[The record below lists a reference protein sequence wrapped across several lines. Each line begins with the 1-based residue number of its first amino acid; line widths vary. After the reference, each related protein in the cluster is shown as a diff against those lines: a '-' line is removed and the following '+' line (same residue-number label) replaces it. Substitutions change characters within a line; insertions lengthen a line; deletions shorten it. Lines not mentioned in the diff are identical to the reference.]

1 MYDMVLEILV
11 VYDDLIKTY
20 NNHCA
25 NKMCQEMLHK
35 KQNRGRGIGPN
46 LIRAK
51 PRDVPDLHG
60 FEGIRGGRWM
70 NAMNTWGGNAGIH
83 THTDTIRVFPRWLE
97 TPTR

>member
-1 MYDMVLEILV
+1 MIW
-11 VYDDLIKTY
+11 
-20 NNHCA
+20 
-25 NKMCQEMLHK
+25 
-35 KQNRGRGIGPN
+35 
-46 LIRAK
+46 AK

-70 NAMNTWGGNAGIH
+70 NAMNTWGKRGDTH